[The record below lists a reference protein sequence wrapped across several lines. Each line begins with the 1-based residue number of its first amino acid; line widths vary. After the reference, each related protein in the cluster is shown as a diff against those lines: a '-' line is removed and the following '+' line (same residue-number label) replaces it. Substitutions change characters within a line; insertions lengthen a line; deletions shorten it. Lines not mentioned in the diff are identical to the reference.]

1 MKTKNIIFSIT
12 LILLFIS
19 QNSFGQK
26 VSPANQLEHTKAVY
40 ENTEDGNLYWP
51 SDLPVYIRLSPS
63 AKDGSPSF
71 LLDNLNINGKFE
83 ENKEGIK
90 IEMSGNQYVRWIN
103 AVTMGET
110 KFRFFADGEPPV
122 ISHKFNDAPKYVSK
136 GITYFG
142 QKLNC
147 TYSAKDEYSG
157 VKDILLS
164 IDGKP
169 YSVNTAPVDYTTEK
183 DFFVQY
189 YSVDKVGYFNKPTT
203 VEFTV
208 DLTAPQTA
216 SSVENNFI
224 DNILSSQTKIVLSSE
239 DNSSGVKKTYYKF
252 DNNSSFSI
260 YVGKINIQSLSN
272 GNHIISYYSVDNVEN
287 KEELKKYEFYYD
299 KEAPKPSIT
308 IRGAIHKEGSTEF
321 VSAQSLITFSATDD
335 KSQVKNIK
343 YSINT
348 NNNYTTYENPFP
360 ISLQTGPFSITY
372 YSEDKLGN
380 KSKNKIKKYQM
391 DLVPPVTKYKMSG
404 DFYAQNTTIWI
415 NKDTKINLKS
425 TDTYA
430 GVKEILYV
438 VGDEQP
444 ATYTTDF
451 QVAKEGNFLC
461 RYWAVDNVNNREG
474 DNILLFITDN
484 AAPEIKEIFSV
495 SPLET
500 GDDGIDVY
508 SQYTNLFLAA
518 TDMSSGLKTVTYSI
532 NGSTFK
538 EYKTA
543 IIMNKEGSYTI
554 KIKAVDNLKQQSEK
568 EIKFKIRKL
577 TTSDFNDK

>member
-1 MKTKNIIFSIT
+1 MNTKQIIFFST

-19 QNSFGQK
+19 QNIFAQK
-26 VSPANQLEHTKAVY
+26 VSPAPQLEHIKAVY
-40 ENTEDGNLYWP
+40 ENTESGELFWP

-63 AKDGSPSF
+63 AEDGSPSY
-71 LLDNLNINGKFE
+71 LLDDMNVGGKYE
-83 ENKEGIK
+83 ENREGIK

-110 KFRFFADGEPPV
+110 KFRFFADGEPPI

-136 GITYFG
+136 GKTYFG
-142 QKLNC
+142 QNLNC
-147 TYSAKDEYSG
+147 TFSAKDEYSG

-169 YSVNTAPVDYTTEK
+169 YGVNTAPVDFNTEK

-189 YSVDKVGYFNKPTT
+189 YSVDKVGYFNKPAT

-208 DLTAPQTA
+208 DLTAPQTK
-216 SSVENNFI
+216 SSVENNYI
-224 DNILSSQTKIVLSSE
+224 DNILSKDTKIVLSSN

-252 DNNSSFSI
+252 DNSSSFSI

-272 GNHIISYYSVDNVEN
+272 GYHTISYYSVDNVEN

-299 KEAPKPSIT
+299 KEAPKPDIA
-308 IRGAIHKEGSTEF
+308 IRGALHKEGATEY

-360 ISLQTGPFSITY
+360 ISLETGPFSITY

-380 KSKNKIKKYQM
+380 KSNNKQKKYMM
-391 DLVPPVTKYKMSG
+391 DLVPPVTKFKMSG
-404 DFYAQNTTIWI
+404 DYYSQNTTIWI
-415 NKDTKINLKS
+415 NKDTKINLQA
-425 TDTYA
+425 TDAHA
-430 GVKEILYV
+430 GVSEIFYV
-438 VGDEQP
+438 VGEDQP
-444 ATYTTDF
+444 TSFTTDF

-518 TDMSSGLKTVTYSI
+518 TDMSSGLKEVTYSI
-532 NGSTFK
+532 NGSAYK

-543 IIMNKEGSYTI
+543 IIMDKEGLYTI
-554 KIKAVDNLKQQSEK
+554 KIKAVDNLKQESEK

-577 TTSDFNDK
+577 TTSDFND